1 MSLKLVSKRLV
12 ETMFFLLITY
22 HKEGLLE
29 MLYSKFFIKLF
40 LLFNKPQR
48 YNLSQRRFVAVVVVL
63 LTLLKLTIL
72 KLISKLLIENM
83 FVLLIILHEKTK
95 NSVENSL

>member
-12 ETMFFLLITY
+12 ETMFVLLITY

-29 MLYSKFFIKLF
+29 MLYSKCFIKLF